1 MVTFILFPLGV
12 VVGLVIGWKLA
23 KPSNSRF
30 AIKARPYLPRPVPL
44 AVRTPSAADCDEGGQ
59 CWFGEAGGGVW
70 ELRPANRRL
79 SFHTCWLG
87 RWDLPL
93 PVDKKGR
100 E

>member
-1 MVTFILFPLGV
+1 MVTFILFPFGV
-12 VVGLVIGWKLA
+12 VVGIALGWKVA
-23 KPSNSRF
+23 KLTRPR
-30 AIKARPYLPRPVPL
+30 AKATPNPLRPVPL

-59 CWFGEAGGGVW
+59 CWFGEAGGVVW
-70 ELRPANRRL
+70 ELREANRRL